1 MAEAHAERKRSKQDR
16 DEADGLKEHWF
27 PSRLKFAG
35 DSGAVSAAMEALLY
49 LTSMLIKPAVNKA
62 MDQLS
67 TTFSALADPT
77 RRAILARLARGSAT
91 VGELAEPFAISAPA
105 ISRHLKVLEQAK
117 LIRREVEAQKR
128 RCHLRPEALK
138 QLAEWTETYRQFWS
152 DRLDGLESYLD
163 AVAAERRKSE
173 KKE

>member
-1 MAEAHAERKRSKQDR
+1 
-16 DEADGLKEHWF
+16 
-27 PSRLKFAG
+27 
-35 DSGAVSAAMEALLY
+35 
-49 LTSMLIKPAVNKA
+49 MLINMTVNEA

-67 TTFSALADPT
+67 TTFTALADPT

-138 QLAEWTETYRQFWS
+138 QLAEWMETYRQFWNE
-152 DRLDGLESYLD
+152 RLDSLESYLD
-163 AVAAERRKSE
+163 AVAVERRKSE